1 MAVPTSKGRVAPLG
15 LAQVPLSPKSTF
27 SPVGSPLPA
36 VPGTHEET
44 AGSALMT
51 IFLIRTHASGP
62 TTSTTH
68 RRWTPELVRRIFQA

>member
-1 MAVPTSKGRVAPLG
+1 
-15 LAQVPLSPKSTF
+15 
-27 SPVGSPLPA
+27 
-36 VPGTHEET
+36 
-44 AGSALMT
+44 MT